1 MSTSGELKKLSIEG
15 YVDADFKKKS
25 ATKSFVTQ
33 INPESISLTK
43 NVKLKSEKVPGND
56 HQTLKYDQH
65 EPGKLSF
72 KIMLDNS
79 GVLEYSS
86 AINESV
92 KLLENNIYKQNS
104 ESHEPSYVKIT
115 WGSFIFKGRATSLKY
130 TYKLFSSDG
139 EPIRVEIDLDFEESE
154 NVIKS
159 SKNSPDVSR
168 TIMIKTGDT
177 LPLLCAEIYGDASF
191 CYEVA
196 AFNQLSNFRM
206 VKVGSAVYFP
216 PLK

>member
-1 MSTSGELKKLSIEG
+1 MSKSGNLKKLSIEG
-15 YVDADFKKKS
+15 YIDADFKKKS

-33 INPESISLTK
+33 INPESILLSK
-43 NVKLKSEKVPGND
+43 NVNLKSEKVPGND
-56 HQTLKYDQH
+56 SQALKYNQH

-72 KIMLDNS
+72 KITLDNS
-79 GVLEYSS
+79 GVLENSN

-92 KLLENNIYKQNS
+92 SLLEKNIYNLNS

-130 TYKLFSSDG
+130 NYKLFSSDG
-139 EPIRVEIDLDFEESE
+139 EPIRVEIDMDFEESE
-154 NVIKS
+154 NVVKS

-168 TIMIKTGDT
+168 TIMIKVGDT
-177 LPLLCAEIYGDASF
+177 IPLICAEIYGDASF

-206 VKVGSAVYFP
+206 VKVGSTVYFP